1 MSDKP
6 VLIVIDV
13 QNGFNAPAMPP
24 SNNPAC
30 EDNVREL
37 LEVWRERNL
46 PIVLVRHDS
55 KNPNSVL
62 APGQSGN
69 DFQPGIDGPH
79 DLLVSK
85 SVNSAFYGEPDL
97 KTWLDASNYK
107 KLVICGIQTNYCCET
122 TARMAG
128 NMGYEVEFVLDAMR
142 TFDLT
147 DSTGKVYPADLLHQ
161 VTAVNL
167 DGEFARVVTSQD
179 VCEALAD

>member
-1 MSDKP
+1 MNNKP

-13 QNGFNAPAMPP
+13 QNGFRNPAMPP
-24 SNNPAC
+24 SNNPEC
-30 EDNVREL
+30 EDKVREL
-37 LEVWRERNL
+37 LSVWRERKL

-62 APGQSGN
+62 APGQAGN
-69 DFQPGIDGPH
+69 DLQEGIDGEH

-147 DSTGKVYPADLLHQ
+147 DSDGKVYPAELLHQ

-167 DGEFARVVTSQD
+167 DGEFAKVVSTQQ
-179 VCEALAD
+179 VREALA